1 MSTVSRSTEKF
12 GQKPNSNS
20 RAMKPIP
27 KEIKATDGNISIVWS
42 DGQASTYSGRQLRL
56 ACRCAACVD
65 EWTHQVMIQP
75 ERIPAVVKPEKIDV
89 VGNYALHFTWSDGHN
104 TGIYSYDYLRSL

>member
-1 MSTVSRSTEKF
+1 
-12 GQKPNSNS
+12 
-20 RAMKPIP
+20 MKPIP
-27 KEIKATDGNISIVWS
+27 KEIKAAEGDIKIAWNDGHESV
-42 DGQASTYSGRQLRL
+42 YSGRVLRL

-65 EWTHQVMIQP
+65 EWTHETLVKPDQ
-75 ERIPAVVKPEKIDV
+75 IPAVVKPVKIDV